1 MQVITANAYVFCQAL
16 NGVPAAGAHSVTAMP
31 FTLVQDVRP
40 ATPDW
45 PPMPSDGPHIYA
57 VVAIRCARRLRQ
69 MHAHELHH
77 VCSMLLARV
86 FKSMYLS
93 GALQ

>member
-40 ATPDW
+40 ANPDW
-45 PPMPSDGPHIYA
+45 PPLPSDGPHIYA
-57 VVAIRCARRLRQ
+57 VVTIRCASRLRH
-69 MHAHELHH
+69 MRTHERHQGCL
-77 VCSMLLARV
+77 MLLCV
-86 FKSMYLS
+86 
-93 GALQ
+93 

>member
-16 NGVPAAGAHSVTAMP
+16 NGVPAAGAHSVTGMP

-45 PPMPSDGPHIYA
+45 PPLPDDGPHIYA
-57 VVAIRCARRLRQ
+57 VVAIRCASCLW
-69 MHAHELHH
+69 HITCA
-77 VCSMLLARV
+77 
-86 FKSMYLS
+86 
-93 GALQ
+93 